1 MSSCYCHLYWA
12 TLSLRCGIKVLLG
25 PDWSDRCV
33 PVIVLVLL
41 TKMRG
46 GGDNDWL
53 IIRFL
58 IDIRPGDWGI
68 QLESMSIRVD

>member
-1 MSSCYCHLYWA
+1 M
-12 TLSLRCGIKVLLG
+12 
-25 PDWSDRCV
+25 
-33 PVIVLVLL
+33 VLVLL

-53 IIRFL
+53 IILFL